1 MTEVAITLAGF
12 IIVDTVLV
20 IIEMGLLDPFLIL
33 TAKVS
38 FAMLV
43 MDGGAWLTLKAK
55 DVVQKRARAIVS
67 IAALVTVGA
76 YVLAGLW
83 MAVGI

>member
-12 IIVDTVLV
+12 IIFYAVLFS
-20 IIEMGLLDPFLIL
+20 IEMGLLDPFSIL
-33 TAKVS
+33 AGGVS

-43 MDGGAWLTLKAK
+43 MHGGAWLTLKAE